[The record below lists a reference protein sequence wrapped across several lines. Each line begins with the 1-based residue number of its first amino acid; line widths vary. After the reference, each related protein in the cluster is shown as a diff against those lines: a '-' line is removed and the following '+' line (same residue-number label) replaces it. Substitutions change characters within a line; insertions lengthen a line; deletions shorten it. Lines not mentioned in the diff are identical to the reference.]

1 MRNRKRDP
9 KRWAILGLLNVLVV
23 EYPAGLYFQAG
34 DDAAR
39 VMAALVLAGVSFV
52 LAIADVV
59 TIVLAVAE

>member
-9 KRWAILGLLNVLVV
+9 KWWAILGLLNVLMV

-39 VMAALVLAGVSFV
+39 VMAALVLGGVAFV
-52 LAIADVV
+52 LAIADFV
-59 TIVLAVAE
+59 TVFLAFAE

>member
-9 KRWAILGLLNVLVV
+9 KWWSILALLNVLLM

-39 VMAALVLAGVSFV
+39 VMAALVLGGVAFV
-52 LAIADVV
+52 LAIADFV
-59 TIVLAVAE
+59 TIFLAVAE